1 MDPKKI
7 AEEIV
12 KDLFNTYEL
21 VEEKDEE
28 KDEEEEGEDEAGEE
42 EEEGEEEEGED
53 EGEEETEDK
62 APVAKAVGNAMKG
75 SATTSAAASISL
87 KGQLPTAAK
96 SSEVTHDALGGGV
109 KDAHGGGEQITQPT
123 GGNPGALAASLNMKS
138 SFSSP
143 QMPKMTA
150 EQVNTDIAAIFGSQE
165 LTEEFAKNAASIYE
179 AAVAAK
185 VETIT
190 EALVEQFEEKLV
202 EEVEVVK
209 TALVEQLDN
218 YLAYVV
224 QEWTKENKVA
234 IENGLRTE
242 IAEDFIVGLKNLF
255 AESYVEVPEDKVN
268 LFDELSE
275 AVSTLEGR
283 INEEIEKNVELTKE
297 ISLLTAQRV
306 FAEETRGLTVLQTEK
321 VREIAENLEF
331 SGEDD
336 FRNKVQNLVEGV
348 VSGGKKTPQTKSN
361 KQNKVNEQVTLLEE
375 VSNEPSEE
383 DQQEKLSPMME
394 LYSKTIN
401 RTLNS

>member
-28 KDEEEEGEDEAGEE
+28 KDEEEEGEEEAGE
-42 EEEGEEEEGED
+42 EEEGEEEEETGEEE
-53 EGEEETEDK
+53 EGEEEAEDK
-62 APVAKAVGNAMKG
+62 APVAKAVGNAVKG
-75 SATTSAAASISL
+75 STTAAAASISL
-87 KGQLPTAAK
+87 KGQLPQAAK
-96 SSEVTHDALGGGV
+96 SSGAVHDALGGGV
-109 KDAHGGGEQITQPT
+109 KDAHGGGEQIIQPT
-123 GGNPGALAASLNMKS
+123 GGNPGALAATLNMKP

-143 QMPKMTA
+143 QMSKMTA
-150 EQVNTDIAAIFGSQE
+150 EEVSTDISAIFGSQE

-185 VETIT
+185 VESIT

-202 EEVEVVK
+202 EEVETVK

-224 QEWTKENKVA
+224 QEWAKENKVA

-242 IAEDFIVGLKNLF
+242 IAEDFMTGLKNLF
-255 AESYVEVPEDKVN
+255 AESYVEVPNDKVN

-275 AVSTLEGR
+275 AVQTLEGR
-283 INEEIEKNVELTKE
+283 INEEIEKNVELSKE

-306 FAEETRGLTVLQTEK
+306 FAEETRGLTVLQAEK
-321 VREIAENLEF
+321 AREIAENLEYVD
-331 SGEDD
+331 EDD
-336 FRNKVQNLVEGV
+336 FRSKVKNLVEGV
-348 VSGGKKTPQTKSN
+348 VTKAKPAAVKKTD
-361 KQNKVNEQVTLLEE
+361 KVNEQVTLLEQ

-383 DQQEKLSPMME
+383 DQQEQLSPVME
-394 LYSKTIN
+394 LYAKTIN

>member
-21 VEEKDEE
+21 VEEKDEQGE
-28 KDEEEEGEDEAGEE
+28 EEEENEEEQGEEEGEEDAEDSAEEGE
-42 EEEGEEEEGED
+42 EEEGEEEEE
-53 EGEEETEDK
+53 K
-62 APVAKAVGNAMKG
+62 PVAKAVGNAMKG
-75 SATTSAAASISL
+75 SATTAAAASISL

-96 SSEVTHDALGGGV
+96 SGEPAHDALGGGV
-109 KDAHGGGEQITQPT
+109 KDAHGKGEQIITPT
-123 GGNPGALAASLNMKS
+123 ATNAAANAASLNMKP

-143 QMPKMTA
+143 QMPQMTN
-150 EQVNTDIAAIFGSQE
+150 EQLSADIAAIFGSE
-165 LTEEFAKNAASIYE
+165 NISEEFVKNAASIYE

-185 VETIT
+185 VENIT

-202 EEVEVVK
+202 EEVETVK

-224 QEWTKENKVA
+224 QEWAKENAVA

-242 IAEDFIVGLKNLF
+242 IAEDFIKGLKNLF

-275 AVSTLEGR
+275 AVETLEGR
-283 INEEIEKNVELTKE
+283 VNEEIEKNVELHKE
-297 ISLLTAQRV
+297 LSLLTAQKV
-306 FAEETRGLTVLQTEK
+306 FAEETRGLSVLQAEK
-321 VREIAENLEF
+321 VRDIAENLEY
-331 SGEDD
+331 SDESD
-336 FRNKVQNLVEGV
+336 FRTKVKTLVENV
-348 VSGGKKTPQTKSN
+348 VSNKEKPQPKA
-361 KQNKVNEQVTLLEE
+361 KVNENVTLLEQVEESAEE
-375 VSNEPSEE
+375 VE
-383 DQQEKLSPMME
+383 LSPQME
-394 LYSKTIN
+394 LYYKTIN